1 MRTFLLHTLGL
12 SLFAL
17 QTGYAQHQHHTT
29 APAPTTAPVD
39 TTRRAAPMDHSQ
51 HAGHNMA
58 MPGMAPT
65 DTTRRPM
72 PGMQHAGHDMSSM
85 GQMGAMEG
93 MEHMSHAYSR
103 NLPMNRNGSGT
114 AWNPDNTPMYMWMSH
129 HGKWMVMNHG
139 ALYLRYTNQNIGRDN
154 GRRGGSTVDAP
165 NWFMTMAQR
174 PIGEKGLLNL
184 TAMFSLDPL
193 TEGGNGY
200 PLLFQS
206 GEAYKGRPL
215 VDRQHPH
222 DLISSLSIGY
232 THAFSQDV
240 DLTAYVGYP
249 GEPAIGPVAF
259 MHRISAMPN
268 PDAALGHHWQDAT
281 HITFG
286 VATLGLRYKQFKLE
300 GSNFTGRE
308 PDEHRY
314 GFDKPRADSWAGR
327 LSWNPTGA
335 LALQVSRAFIKSP
348 EELHADEDVKR
359 TTASVIQSSQWG
371 EGRYITSA
379 LVWGMNQ
386 HVEGGRTDEAAHS
399 VLAETNVQLGKPA
412 VYGRYE
418 FVQKS
423 NEELQLPPQDF
434 PPYNQ
439 SVYNIHALTLGAN
452 YRIAQLAKTDLTLG
466 AQATVYRPEGSLL
479 RDVYYGSTPVSA
491 QVYLR
496 LNPSLMKMGR

>member
-1 MRTFLLHTLGL
+1 MRSFLLFPLGL
-12 SLFAL
+12 SLLA
-17 QTGYAQHQHHTT
+17 ARPAHSQHQHHQPT
-29 APAPTTAPVD
+29 PATD
-39 TTRRAAPMDHSQ
+39 TTRRSAPVPSQ
-51 HAGHNMA
+51 HAGHDMGT
-58 MPGMAPT
+58 PGTALP
-65 DTTRRPM
+65 DTTRQARA
-72 PGMQHAGHDMSSM
+72 GAQHAGHDMSGMQHGGSM
-85 GQMGAMEG
+85 AG
-93 MEHMSHAYSR
+93 MEQMSHAYSR
-103 NLPMNRNGSGT
+103 SLPMNRNGSGT
-114 AWNPDNTPMYMWMSH
+114 AWNPDNTPMFMWMH
-129 HGKWMVMNHG
+129 HKGAWMVMNHG
-139 ALYLRYTNQNIGRDN
+139 AVNVRYTRQNIGR
-154 GRRGGSTVDAP
+154 GSGQRGGSTFDAP

-174 PIGEKGLLNL
+174 RIGQKGLLNL
-184 TAMFSLDPL
+184 TAMISLDPL

-206 GEAYKGRPL
+206 GEAYKGQPL

-222 DLISSLSIGY
+222 DLFSALSVAY
-232 THAFSQDV
+232 THAISEDV
-240 DLTAYVGYP
+240 DVTAYLGYP

-286 VATLGLRYKQFKLE
+286 VATLGVRYKQFRLE

-314 GFDKPRADSWAGR
+314 GFDRPRADSWAGR

-335 LALQVSRAFIKSP
+335 LALQVSRATIKRP
-348 EELHADEDVKR
+348 EELHPDEDVKR

-371 EGRYITSA
+371 EYRFITSA
-379 LVWGMNQ
+379 LVWGLNQ
-386 HVEGGRTDEAAHS
+386 HVEADGHSHGEASHS

-423 NEELQLPPQDF
+423 NEELQIPLFGPADEPLTAQ
-434 PPYNQ
+434 YN
-439 SVYNIHALTLGAN
+439 VHALTLGAN
-452 YRIAQLAKTDLTLG
+452 YRVAQLARTDLTLG
-466 AQATVYRPEGSLL
+466 AQATVYRPDQDI
-479 RDVYYGSTPVSA
+479 RYYYGSTPVSA

-496 LNPSLMKMGR
+496 LNPSLMRMNGR